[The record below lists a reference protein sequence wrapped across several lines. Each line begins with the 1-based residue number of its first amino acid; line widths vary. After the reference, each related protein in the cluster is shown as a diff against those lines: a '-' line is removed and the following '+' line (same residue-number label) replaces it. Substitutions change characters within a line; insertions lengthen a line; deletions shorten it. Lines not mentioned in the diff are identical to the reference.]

1 MGGPWTEARG
11 SIVRSARVDCPAH
24 VAPQPLPSSAPR
36 LRSVALPMFR
46 RILIANRGEIAL
58 RILRTAREMGIEC
71 VAVYSDWDAAALH
84 VRMADQAIA
93 LGGVHPA
100 ESYLCAD
107 KVLEAAARSGA
118 EAIHPGYGFLSENA
132 DFAEAVVNAGLAWIG
147 PKPHAIRA
155 MGDKISSRKVM
166 QEAGVRLVPGT
177 VEPAAD
183 PEAAAAAAEDIGYP
197 VALKAAAGGG
207 GKGIRVVRSPDEI
220 ESAFRMASGEAT
232 SAFGDGRLYLERYLD
247 SPRHIEAQVLFDQHG
262 NGVHF
267 GVRECSIQR
276 RHQKLVEECP
286 SVVAT
291 GEMLERVGQM
301 ALQAARAVDY
311 VNAGTVEFLYD
322 AAAAARGGEAEFF
335 FLEMNTRLQ
344 VEHPITELVTGVD
357 LVQEQLRIAAGEPL
371 GYEQDA
377 VRYRGWAI
385 EVRLNAE
392 DPTNGFV
399 PSTGTVKNLCLPGG
413 PGVRIDSS
421 LFNGLEVGLSYDPML
436 AKLVVWGQDRP
447 TAIARMRRALQEL
460 NVGGVHTSASAA
472 IRVLEDAR
480 FQEGDYDTHL
490 LEGLDLAQGSGVE
503 AELAAAIAVIH
514 RHRCAQRKALGPA
527 SGDRTGWLA
536 RGRASSSTYELRPQ
550 DGGGGA

>member
-1 MGGPWTEARG
+1 
-11 SIVRSARVDCPAH
+11 
-24 VAPQPLPSSAPR
+24 
-36 LRSVALPMFR
+36 MFR

-58 RILRTAREMGIEC
+58 RILRTAREMGVEC
-71 VAVYSDWDAAALH
+71 VAIYSDWDAAALH

-93 LGGVHPA
+93 LGGEHPS
-100 ESYLCAD
+100 ESYLRAD
-107 KVLEAAARSGA
+107 KVLEAAQRSGA
-118 EAIHPGYGFLSENA
+118 EAIHPGYGFLSESA
-132 DFAEAVVNAGLAWIG
+132 EFAQAVTDAGLAWIG
-147 PKPHAIRA
+147 PKPYAIQA

-166 QEAGVRLVPGT
+166 QEAGVLLVPGT

-183 PEAAAAAAEDIGYP
+183 PESAAAAAEEIGYP
-197 VALKAAAGGG
+197 VVLKAAAGGG
-207 GKGIRVVRSPDEI
+207 GKGIRIVRSPGEI
-220 ESAFRMASGEAT
+220 ESAFRMASGEAD

-247 SPRHIEAQVLFDQHG
+247 SPRHIEAQVLFDHHG

-291 GEMLERVGQM
+291 GEMLEHVGQM
-301 ALQAARAVDY
+301 ALRAARAVDY

-322 AAAAARGGEAEFF
+322 GSAAARERGEDQFY

-357 LVQEQLRIAAGEPL
+357 LVQEQLRVAAGEEL
-371 GYEQDA
+371 GYEQQD

-392 DPTNGFV
+392 DPVNGFV

-421 LFNGLEVGLSYDPML
+421 LYNGLEVGLSYDPML

-460 NVGGVHTSASAA
+460 NVGGVHTSAPAA

-480 FQEGDYDTHL
+480 FREGEYDTHF
-490 LEGLDLAQGSGVE
+490 LEGLDLAQGRGSE
-503 AELAAAIAVIH
+503 AELAAAIATIH
-514 RHRCAQRKALGPA
+514 RHRLAQRRALGPA

-536 RGRASSSTYELRPQ
+536 RGRASSSAYELRP
-550 DGGGGA
+550 GPNGKGGA